1 MSVFLIGARAIAKHL
16 EQLGLLPEDDPNN
29 EDRVYYMARTKKIPT
44 GRFGKQL
51 ISTPAKL
58 EQVVN
63 KLVS

>member
-1 MSVFLIGARAIAKHL
+1 MSTFLIGARAIANHL
-16 EQLGLLPEDDPNN
+16 EQLGLLPENDPTN
-29 EDRVYYMARTKKIPT
+29 EDRVYYMARTKKIPI
-44 GRFGKQL
+44 GRFGKNL